1 MEMSRQMSGRFEGRS
16 VIVTGAGAGMGR
28 AAALA
33 FAREGAAV
41 TTGDVDEPGGQET
54 VRLIQAS
61 GGQSRFV
68 RTDVSDPEDV
78 EALVL
83 AAVETFG
90 RLDHA
95 FNNAGINEEEG
106 PITELSDGRWQRTLD
121 INLKGIFLCM
131 RQEIALMARG
141 GGGSIVN
148 NASVLGLGGSVGTP
162 AYVASK
168 HGVVGLTRAAA
179 RDHASQHIRVN
190 AVCPGTIQT
199 PMYVR
204 RVGTDPEQD
213 ARIAAAIPLGRLG
226 QPEDVA
232 EAVLWLCSDA
242 ASFITGQTLVIDGG
256 EEA

>member
-28 AAALA
+28 ASALA

-41 TTGDVDEPGGQET
+41 TTGDIDEPGGLET

-106 PITELSDGRWQRTLD
+106 PLTELSDGRWQRTLD
-121 INLKGIFLCM
+121 INLKGVFLCM

-232 EAVLWLCSDA
+232 EAVLWLCSDV